1 MLLSSKISV
10 ISHPC
15 AYCAV
20 CEKETL
26 HVALVYACMC
36 AVCSF
41 EKCLCNSFVQV
52 EDEAISDAW
61 WCFVCWL
68 ILKNVRK
75 ILKLLMI
82 FYNLRSDAE
91 ANLF

>member
-1 MLLSSKISV
+1 
-10 ISHPC
+10 
-15 AYCAV
+15 
-20 CEKETL
+20 
-26 HVALVYACMC
+26 
-36 AVCSF
+36 
-41 EKCLCNSFVQV
+41 VQV

-91 ANLF
+91 VNLF